1 MNMKLYNQT
10 IIILLFLSFVWT
22 YTLIDL
28 TYATLFQER
37 GTMMN
42 LMDYTIQ
49 YKIIYILGTFLL
61 ASYLGL
67 VFYKKNKKIY

>member
-67 VFYKKNKKIY
+67 VFYKKNKKFY

>member
-1 MNMKLYNQT
+1 MKLYNQT

-22 YTLIDL
+22 YTVIDL
-28 TYATLFQER
+28 TYATLFQDR

-42 LMDYTIQ
+42 LMDYTFQ
-49 YKIIYILGTFLL
+49 YKLIYILGTILL

-67 VFYKKNKKIY
+67 VFYKKNKKFY